1 MPDMITVKAAPGIKV
16 PREDKPTAYIDDTNP
31 AIITPSAYYRRRIA
45 DGDLIVLDG
54 VQPAPVTE
62 AEQPTSA
69 HAEDA
74 SGDKE

>member
-45 DGDLIVLDG
+45 DGDLFVLDG
-54 VQPAPVTE
+54 VQPASLTD
-62 AEQPTSA
+62 AEQPTPA
-69 HAEDA
+69 HAEDE
-74 SGDKE
+74 GDKE